1 MNRSES
7 APALKSAGATMTHMH
22 IPKRATQ
29 HGTFLPQ
36 WETQLIDLK
45 VGQNSVTR
53 NVYALEAKPLS
64 ETYLHQDRPMKS
76 VYNNMQQ
83 AKPDHY
89 KDPVRPVKPSEPSEY
104 CGHRGTSHWGSE
116 SKHAHSLA
124 AIEGA
129 QYNRQDGPSYQ
140 AANPPTCVSRGE
152 QLSCFQEF
160 HGKHGFAGPLST
172 MERPHHG
179 FSTGSQA
186 VFKMPV
192 STHELTKGTHK
203 GTLHIPGYQG
213 FIPTNTSNP
222 FCARVASGA
231 DLREK
236 KSMLTSQ
243 FHVNLLGYCGHTPVH
258 PNNDNGGRKV
268 DDISTMGR
276 NYQWPKQNAF
286 PAMG

>member
-7 APALKSAGATMTHMH
+7 APVLQSAGASMAHSH

-53 NVYALEAKPLS
+53 NVYALEAKQLS

-83 AKPDHY
+83 AKPDDY

-116 SKHAHSLA
+116 SKHAHSMA

-172 MERPHHG
+172 VQRPSHG

-186 VFKMPV
+186 VFKMPI

-203 GTLHIPGYQG
+203 GTFHIPGYQG
-213 FIPTNTSNP
+213 FLPTNTSNP
-222 FCARVASGA
+222 YCARVASGA

-243 FHVNLLGYCGHTPVH
+243 FHVNLLNYCGHTPVH

-268 DDISTMGR
+268 DDVSTMGR

-286 PAMG
+286 PAM